1 MIFGDPHV
9 VTLQSKDESDIQT
22 CNELM
27 NFADPNSPLV
37 ASERSLL
44 IANDFYKMYGRMGKF
59 AADKIGTYLHEVGSH
74 FQLNHTYYNACQ
86 GGRV

>member
-74 FQLNHTYYNACQ
+74 F
-86 GGRV
+86 